1 MNGHNTRAPTKSE
14 DLINGF
20 LHNANLKVHHGTLVV
35 PFKWQNTNSFAD

>member
-35 PFKWQNTNSFAD
+35 PFK